1 LAVDDN
7 APWFVL
13 WTRSHCEQLV
23 HDQLAGNGFCVFLPT
38 IKTWSRRKG
47 ARRTIALPMFPG
59 YVFLHHS
66 IDKLSYVA
74 IAKSRGLVKILGDR
88 WDQLAPVPAAEM
100 DAIRTVAKSEAPV
113 MPFPYLREGQHVRI
127 TRGPLAGVE
136 GLLVHVKPNKG
147 LLVLSVDL
155 LHQSVAV
162 EVDCTDVI
170 PVSACSTA
178 ATTASPDRHRLH
190 AVIGA

>member
-1 LAVDDN
+1 
-7 APWFVL
+7 
-13 WTRSHCEQLV
+13 
-23 HDQLAGNGFCVFLPT
+23 
-38 IKTWSRRKG
+38 
-47 ARRTIALPMFPG
+47 
-59 YVFLHHS
+59 
-66 IDKLSYVA
+66 
-74 IAKSRGLVKILGDR
+74 
-88 WDQLAPVPAAEM
+88 
-100 DAIRTVAKSEAPV
+100 